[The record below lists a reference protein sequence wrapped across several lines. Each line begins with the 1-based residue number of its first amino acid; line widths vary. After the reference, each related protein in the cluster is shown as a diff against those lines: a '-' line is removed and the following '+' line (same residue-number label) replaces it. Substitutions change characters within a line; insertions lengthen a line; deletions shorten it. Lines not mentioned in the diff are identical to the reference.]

1 MPGKLKYTVLPKGA
15 CLEGLNK
22 MNNVMVLEGVVML
35 EEGRVSKLKLDF
47 SVYQLLSQR
56 KLRKLRESQ
65 S

>member
-1 MPGKLKYTVLPKGA
+1 
-15 CLEGLNK
+15 
-22 MNNVMVLEGVVML
+22 MVLEGVVML